1 MKKGF
6 TYNQRNLWLD
16 VKTGKCQN
24 NGSAW
29 KKERKQTNKSVRVN
43 NRGHETSPL
52 GGGDL
57 QPFAKRLAVPDLDDL
72 KQTKQNEPNCRV

>member
-6 TYNQRNLWLD
+6 IYNQRNLWLD

-29 KKERKQTNKSVRVN
+29 KKERKETNKSVRVN
-43 NRGHETSPL
+43 NGGHETSPL
-52 GGGDL
+52 G
-57 QPFAKRLAVPDLDDL
+57 V
-72 KQTKQNEPNCRV
+72 VI